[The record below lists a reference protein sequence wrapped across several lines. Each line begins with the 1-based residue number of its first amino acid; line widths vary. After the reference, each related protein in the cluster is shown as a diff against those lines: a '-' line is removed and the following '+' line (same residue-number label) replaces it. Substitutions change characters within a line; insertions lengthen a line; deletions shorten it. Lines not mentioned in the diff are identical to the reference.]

1 MVTPAAVVAS
11 LAVTINRTPVRLEAR
26 PLFERGRVLLP
37 AREIFAALHADV
49 RYERAGRRVLIRR
62 DRRDI
67 VITLGSARAG
77 VDGRTVNVDPPARLY
92 DGRTYVPL
100 RFVAESLGARADY
113 AAESRL
119 VAIADPDL
127 PGARPTTSGETAY
140 VPPTVEYRRPAP
152 NETVGAAFPSISA
165 AVETHGGP
173 PIDEPSVRIFI
184 DGRDVTDRAYR
195 SGDLIGYTPAQSL
208 GAGSHEVTVQ
218 GADTNGRRFA
228 ATWDFNSTFAYS
240 TVPAP
245 YNYGGFYVAGPT
257 SFVLPG
263 IVQLVLIAPQGGYGF
278 ATLCGYA
285 QQFPFVYSPTVSRY
299 LATVPVPP
307 NLFAPSCL
315 VSGYFYDPAG
325 TRNYLAVSA
334 PISINTM
341 PISLSTQRSQGTP
354 APRFPVTHPTPVP
367 RPSPH
372 ATPTPRPTPRVPPVP
387 RVTSRATPRATTEPA
402 STPPVA
408 PKPAP
413 S

>member
-1 MVTPAAVVAS
+1 MVTPAPVVAS

-26 PLFERGRVLLP
+26 PVLERARALLP
-37 AREIFAALHADV
+37 ARAIFEALHASV
-49 RYERAGRRVLIRR
+49 RYALVGHRVLIRR

-67 VITLGSARAG
+67 VITLGSARG
-77 VDGRTVNVDPPARLY
+77 SVDGRSVKVDPVAHLY

-100 RFVAESLGARADY
+100 RFVAESLGARVDY

-119 VAIADPDL
+119 VEIADPEL
-127 PGARPTTSGETAY
+127 PGARAAASGETAY
-140 VPPTVEYRRPAP
+140 APPTVEYRRPAP

-173 PIDEPSVRIFI
+173 PIDESSVRIFI
-184 DGRDVTDRAYR
+184 DGRDVSDRAYR
-195 SGDLIGYTPAQSL
+195 SGDLIGYTPAQPL

-218 GADTNGRRFA
+218 GADANGRRFTA
-228 ATWDFNSTFAYS
+228 NWDFNSTFVYS
-240 TVPAP
+240 TVPTP

-257 SFVLPG
+257 SFVTPG
-263 IVQLVLIAPQGGYGF
+263 IVQVVLVAPQGGYGF
-278 ATLCGYA
+278 ANLCGYA
-285 QQFPFVYSPTVSRY
+285 QQFAFVYSPSVRRY

-315 VSGYFYDPAG
+315 VSGTFYDPAG

-341 PISLSTQRSQGTP
+341 PISLSTQRSP
-354 APRFPVTHPTPVP
+354 SPAAPRFPVTHPTPI
-367 RPSPH
+367 
-372 ATPTPRPTPRVPPVP
+372 PRPTPRATPTSRPTP
-387 RVTSRATPRATTEPA
+387 RVSPTPRATHRPA
-402 STPPVA
+402 PSAA